1 MRGKARSIVKAAGS
15 AVRKRMLVLVEM
27 ISLTF
32 WLDINNITIIEGLDI
47 EVKSGF
53 VYRMMNNQTSLVFSF
68 FLKLGSP
75 EGQVVS
81 DELHD
86 GGGILVL
93 VLLDLVN
100 VSDGIVEG
108 LLSELAGF

>member
-1 MRGKARSIVKAAGS
+1 
-15 AVRKRMLVLVEM
+15 M
-27 ISLTF
+27 ISLIF